1 MEENIIL
8 EKKIENEEL
17 DNIKE
22 KQEENNENKVSENLN
37 PQNTEISSEN
47 FKLEVRNLPRSF
59 GFGV

>member
-1 MEENIIL
+1 MEENIVL

-22 KQEENNENKVSENLN
+22 KQDENNENKVSENLN

>member
-1 MEENIIL
+1 MEENIVL

-37 PQNTEISSEN
+37 PQITEISSEN